1 VKISAMNIKA
11 SRRIWMHHCAA
22 SHSQP
27 PGGGFT
33 SATPAN
39 RLRTYDQR
47 YTPGHSTG

>member
-22 SHSQP
+22 QHAIPQ
-27 PGGGFT
+27 GGGFT

-39 RLRTYDQR
+39 RRRPNDHR
-47 YTPGHSTG
+47 STPGQTTG